1 MKSGSDKA
9 RAALEQEKSNLNEEV
24 ERLRIQTSEVSKKKQ
39 NLEAQ
44 LGDAQMRL
52 KEASGKASE
61 LLGSQTKLQV
71 MLCIFLMHMF
81 AHLYVCW

>member
-1 MKSGSDKA
+1 M
-9 RAALEQEKSNLNEEV
+9 NEEV
-24 ERLRIQTSEVSKKKQ
+24 ERLRAQSAELSKKKQ

-61 LLGSQTKLQV
+61 LLNSQTKLQV
-71 MLCIFLMHMF
+71 GLCIHSMCDIGYFVF
-81 AHLYVCW
+81 VV

>member
-1 MKSGSDKA
+1 M
-9 RAALEQEKSNLNEEV
+9 RAQSAEL
-24 ERLRIQTSEVSKKKQ
+24 SKKRQ

-71 MLCIFLMHMF
+71 MLTSIVHTCPPLCGDEIVYDFLQ
-81 AHLYVCW
+81 

>member
-1 MKSGSDKA
+1 M
-9 RAALEQEKSNLNEEV
+9 NEEV
-24 ERLRIQTSEVSKKKQ
+24 ERLRTQSAELSKKKQ

-71 MLCIFLMHMF
+71 VLCILSTYMICSFVCVLMS
-81 AHLYVCW
+81 YVHFPATE